1 MAYNI
6 LVLDI
11 DGTLTNNKKEITERN
26 RKAVVELQSR
36 GVKVVLASGRPVYGI
51 VPIANQIELHR
62 YGGYI
67 LAYNGGQIIDCKDNS
82 LVYSNVLP
90 NDVVPILYDC
100 AVRNDMAI
108 LSYKGEKILTE
119 RPSDEYVMKEA
130 FLNKMEIEG
139 CDDFM
144 QTIELPVPK
153 CLIVGEPNK
162 LIGVETE
169 VKGLVQ
175 GKINVFRSEPYFL
188 ELVPQGIDKAMSLAT
203 LLSKLGIAKEEMVAI
218 GDGFNDLSMIEYAGL
233 GIAMD
238 NAQEAVKRAAN
249 HVTASNEEDGVAQA
263 IEKFF

>member
-1 MAYNI
+1 MAYRI

-26 RKAVVELQSR
+26 RKAVIDLQSR
-36 GVKVVLASGRPVYGI
+36 GVKMVLASGRPIYGI
-51 VPIANQIELHR
+51 VPIAKQIELQK

-90 NDVVPILYDC
+90 DDVVPMLYDC
-100 AVRNDMAI
+100 AGKHDMAI
-108 LSYKGEKILTE
+108 LSYKGDKILTE
-119 RPSDEYVMKEA
+119 RPSDEYVLKEA
-130 FLNKMEIEG
+130 FLNKMEVEG

-162 LIGVETE
+162 LVGVEAE
-169 VKGLVQ
+169 VKDLVQ

-203 LLSKLGIAKEEMVAI
+203 LLDKLGMTREEMVTI

-238 NAQEAVKRAAN
+238 NAQEAVKQAAK
-249 HVTASNEEDGVAQA
+249 HITASNEEDGVAVA